1 MATVRFSQELRD
13 RIVKVA
19 KNKMQPAIDRVMLGA
34 PDQSWGQKIYDTM
47 FMEELP
53 LIRQLPS
60 NWFRQSDNFYV
71 EAIGDV
77 QCQVQFKFPNS
88 VAFPNSLTEG
98 RLYKRTNTYNS
109 ASVNL
114 KDDPAFED
122 FKAVV
127 VDYNNRLNAAV
138 RKRDEFVAGVKKV
151 VNAYTTLAPAL
162 KAWPALWELIPDDVK
177 EKHREVK
184 ERSKGG
190 IDLDVD
196 LNKLTAVST
205 AAKFGV

>member
-1 MATVRFSQELRD
+1 
-13 RIVKVA
+13 
-19 KNKMQPAIDRVMLGA
+19 MQPAIDRVMLGA
-34 PDQSWGQKIYDTM
+34 PDQSWGQKIYDMM
-47 FMEELP
+47 FMDELP

-138 RKRDEFVAGVKKV
+138 RMRTQPWHQHSRHG
-151 VNAYTTLAPAL
+151 L
-162 KAWPALWELIPDDVK
+162 
-177 EKHREVK
+177 RCG
-184 ERSKGG
+184 S
-190 IDLDVD
+190 
-196 LNKLTAVST
+196 
-205 AAKFGV
+205 